1 MVKHSGS
8 LLPLHIHQNA
18 HCTQNKVRVSCH
30 YLPYRSN
37 KYLLKHCSLQQ
48 MDPVS
53 SARFYNLL
61 AGERD
66 HPQKRKALKRT
77 TCSFLS
83 MDERGYN
90 FKMCGFCPVRC
101 GGQAHLEMYPK
112 MSAVTF
118 KGRHSAP
125 AAPQRWACYQ
135 KAITEHLM
143 DLCS

>member
-18 HCTQNKVRVSCH
+18 HHTQDKALVSCH

-61 AGERD
+61 TGERD

-83 MDERGYN
+83 MGERGYN
-90 FKMCGFCPVRC
+90 LKCVVSVLCAVVDKPILKCIQKCQLSHLRADIQPRPPRK
-101 GGQAHLEMYPK
+101 GGRVIRRPSQ
-112 MSAVTF
+112 ST
-118 KGRHSAP
+118 
-125 AAPQRWACYQ
+125 
-135 KAITEHLM
+135 
-143 DLCS
+143 